1 MPTICKTLEQALCVT
16 LKQSQSLHTVSF
28 IWRGNMKLH
37 NVQMRT
43 GTNAELTDYETTSSQ
58 VPNSN
63 TVLK

>member
-1 MPTICKTLEQALCVT
+1 
-16 LKQSQSLHTVSF
+16 
-28 IWRGNMKLH
+28 MKLH